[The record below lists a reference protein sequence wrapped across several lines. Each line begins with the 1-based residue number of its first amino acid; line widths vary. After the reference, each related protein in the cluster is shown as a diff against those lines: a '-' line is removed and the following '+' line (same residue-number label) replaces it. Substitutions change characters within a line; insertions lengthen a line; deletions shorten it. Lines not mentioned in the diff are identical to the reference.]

1 MKKLEIANI
10 EILLGLKWD
19 TFQPYYQDLL
29 TEKITEDTIKEW
41 LSNWTLVSEWCDELY
56 NRLYVA
62 TTTNTAD
69 KAMEQ
74 RFQDYMETFYPQWQ
88 AAEQKM
94 RQKLIASGLSVTGFE
109 IPLRNM
115 RSDAELFR
123 EENLPLMAEEQK
135 LSSEHDKVIG
145 AQTLAWQG
153 QERTVRQMEV
163 VLRENDREIRRQ
175 GWELMT
181 QRQLQDREAINRQWE
196 QFVELRLKMAAN
208 ARKADYRAYRWQF
221 YKRFDYS
228 PEDCKKLHK
237 AIEEV
242 VVPAVGRL
250 TEWRRKSLGIPS
262 VRYYDLFVDVTGK
275 PPLHPFND
283 VPDLIRKA
291 SSVFHHVS
299 PQFGRYFDTMAENK
313 LLDLDNRKNKANGG
327 YCTNFAHTRLP
338 FIFANAVGI
347 HDDVETLMHEGG
359 HSFHAFESFKL
370 PYYQQINDIPMEFA
384 EVASMGMEKL
394 TSPYLSEKFGGFY
407 SEQDAARA
415 MIEHLETDLRFWPY
429 MAMVDAFQHWV
440 YENPQEGCRP
450 ERCDAK
456 WAELERR
463 FRPEIDWSGYED
475 VMMTGWH
482 RKDHI
487 HTTPLYYIEYGL
499 ALLGAAQIWRNALTD
514 QERAVEQYRQ
524 ALTLG
529 GTATLPELYRTAGA
543 KLAFDADT
551 LRNAV
556 DLMENKIYEL
566 EKSIK

>member
-1 MKKLEIANI
+1 MKKLEIANLDT
-10 EILLGLKWD
+10 LLSLKWD
-19 TFQPYYQDLL
+19 TFAPYYRELL
-29 TEKITEDTIKEW
+29 AEKITSANIETW
-41 LSNWTLVSEWCDELY
+41 LADWTEASEWCDELY
-56 NRLYVA
+56 NRLYVG

-69 KAMEQ
+69 KLIEQ
-74 RFQDYMETFYPQWQ
+74 RFQDYMEVFYPQWQ
-88 AAEQKM
+88 AAEQAM
-94 RQKLIASGLSVTGFE
+94 RQKLLASGLSVAGFE

-115 RSDAELFR
+115 RSDVELFR
-123 EENLPLMAEEQK
+123 EANLPLMAEEQK
-135 LSSEHDKVIG
+135 LISEHDKVIG
-145 AQTLAWQG
+145 AQTLTWQG
-153 QERTVRQMEV
+153 QEKTVRQMEV
-163 VLRENDREIRRQ
+163 VLRENDREVRRQ
-175 GWELMT
+175 GWELMAR
-181 QRQLQDREAINRQWE
+181 RQLQDRETINRQWE
-196 QFVELRLKMAAN
+196 QFMDLRLKMAAN
-208 ARKADYRAYRWQF
+208 AGKADYRAYRWQF

-228 PEDCKKLHK
+228 PEDCLRLHK

-250 TEWRRKSLGIPS
+250 TEWRRRALGIES
-262 VRYYDLFVDVTGK
+262 VRYYDLFVDTSGK
-275 PPLHPFND
+275 PPLQPFKD
-283 VPDLIRKA
+283 IQDLIRKA

-299 PQFGRYFDTMAENK
+299 PQFGRYFDTMAENG

-327 YCTNFAHTRLP
+327 YCTNFAHTRWP

-359 HSFHAFESFKL
+359 HSLHAFETFKL

-415 MIEHLETDLRFWPY
+415 MIEHLEADLRFWPY

-440 YENPQEGCRP
+440 YQNPQEGRRP
-450 ERCDAK
+450 ECCDAQ
-456 WAELERR
+456 WAELEKR

-475 VMMTGWH
+475 MMMTGWH

-499 ALLGAAQIWRNALTD
+499 ALLGAAQIWRNALSN

-551 LRNAV
+551 LRNAA
-556 DLMENKIYEL
+556 DLMEQKIHEL
-566 EKSIK
+566 EKFIK